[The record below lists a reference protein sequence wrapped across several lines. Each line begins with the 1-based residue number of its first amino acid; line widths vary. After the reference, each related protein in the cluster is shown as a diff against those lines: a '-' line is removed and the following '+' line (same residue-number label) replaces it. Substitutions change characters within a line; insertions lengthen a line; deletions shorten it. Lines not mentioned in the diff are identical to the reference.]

1 PAAQAARRDVV
12 EPLKDSGKG
21 TSGGFRRGRL
31 RNTLVVVEVGL
42 SLVLLAGAGL
52 LMRSFVALQRVDLGL
67 NPDNIFVAR
76 LPLPKGPYKTAA
88 AKQRFFRQLLQRLYA
103 MPGVVAATE
112 TSTLP

>member
-67 NPDNIFVAR
+67 NPDNILVAR
-76 LPLPKGPYKTAA
+76 LPLPKGQYETAA
-88 AKQRFFRQLLQRLYA
+88 ATHLFFRTALARLHA
-103 MPGVVAATE
+103 
-112 TSTLP
+112 L